1 VAKDD
6 NACEWATSDPGAMT
20 SAMGNFVTIEN
31 ARKTFGQI
39 VALDNLSLAIRDGE
53 SLLLTTHQL
62 H

>member
-1 VAKDD
+1 
-6 NACEWATSDPGAMT
+6 MT
-20 SAMGNFVTIEN
+20 RAMGNVVTIEN